1 MQKQPQSLKL
11 RHLLILLILILS
23 TALAST
29 ACYSGIPASSSAE
42 KPAAGSPSETTASP
56 ESTAST
62 APADG
67 AVTFPVTFT
76 DALGNS
82 VSLLASPQ
90 RVVAAEGSF
99 AEIWHLA
106 GGQVIGLPKDTQTA
120 GGLEI
125 TPDMTEIGSIKEPN
139 SEIVLWLEPDF
150 VILSADIEG
159 HKNLS
164 TILKQN
170 NVPYAFFKVEYFAD
184 YLDMLKIC
192 SNLTGHP
199 ENYEAQ
205 GLAVQAKVDAILDRV
220 AGQNAPKVL
229 LIRAFAKGAKAR
241 NANNA
246 TGAILQE
253 LGAVNIA
260 DEYPS
265 LLEEM
270 SIEQVISEDP
280 DFIFITTMGDPD
292 QALNFLKTGIMA
304 NPAWQGLTAVRDDH
318 VVILPKDLFQYKPN
332 ARWAEAYDYLAKILY
347 PDAVN

>member
-1 MQKQPQSLKL
+1 MQKQPQSLKF
-11 RHLLILLILILS
+11 RHLLILLTLIL
-23 TALAST
+23 TTTLATT
-29 ACYSGIPASSSAE
+29 ACYSGIPASASAE
-42 KPAAGSPSETTASP
+42 NPAAGSPSAAIVSP
-56 ESTAST
+56 ESTTSA
-62 APADG
+62 APAAG
-67 AVTFPVTFT
+67 AATFPFTFT

-82 VSLLASPQ
+82 VSLPATPQ
-90 RVVAAEGSF
+90 RVIAAEGSF

-139 SEIVLWLEPDF
+139 AEIVLSLEPDF

-159 HKNLS
+159 HKNLA

-170 NVPYAFFKVEYFAD
+170 NIPYAFFKVEFFAD
-184 YLDMLKIC
+184 YLDMLKTC
-192 SNLTGHP
+192 TSLTGHP
-199 ENYEAQ
+199 ENYETQ
-205 GLAVQAKVDAILDRV
+205 GLAVQTKIKAVLDRV
-220 AGQNAPKVL
+220 AGQPAPKSL

-260 DEYPS
+260 DQYPS

-270 SIEQVISEDP
+270 SLEQVISEDP
-280 DFIFITTMGDPD
+280 DFIFITTMGDPE
-292 QALNFLKTGIMA
+292 QALNFLETGIMA
-304 NPAWQGLTAVRDDH
+304 HPAWQDLKAVRNDH

-332 ARWAEAYDYLAKILY
+332 ARWAEAYDDLAKILY
-347 PDAVN
+347 PNAAN